1 MTKELDF
8 IDIGIRIKA
17 FRLRK
22 DISQMELAKM
32 LGVSQTHMSNIER
45 GRAGITIEN
54 LVKMSNIFQCSMD
67 VIIFGEEKANP
78 NLDDMDEFL
87 EAYQLFI
94 KIKSMK

>member
-1 MTKELDF
+1 MTKKLDF

-22 DISQMELAKM
+22 GISQMKLAKT

-45 GRAGITIEN
+45 GRAGVTIEI

-67 VIIFGEEKANP
+67 AIVFGEEKA
-78 NLDDMDEFL
+78 DRDSDMDEFL